1 MKKKKGIKNN
11 MVKNSTKLGL
21 GVIGLCAVI
30 GTGALV
36 KSIET
41 VTAGTVAVVYSTGGV
56 KPEPLKEGWH
66 LISPIEKTVE
76 YPVRNQVLTAENVSA
91 MTLDGKKFLVDVRY
105 QYETDKKQVVDMY
118 KQLGKQDLQ
127 EVEIADKLDKDGDIE
142 DSHYAMK
149 SVSLNQDIQ
158 KTVKEVV
165 SGYTLDEVY
174 RTKSNEVSGA
184 ILKALIAKE
193 EEKGFIINDLD
204 ISVPKLDDATQ
215 ASMDAQV
222 QETQNQQLKNQQLET
237 AKIEAEQKR
246 VVAEGDATK
255 ARIEA
260 QASADAELIKA
271 QAEAEANKLKQ
282 QTLTPELIQ
291 AQWIKAWNGALP
303 TVQGEGMPII
313 QMPALTTPEAK

>member
-1 MKKKKGIKNN
+1 

-21 GVIGLCAVI
+21 GVIGLCTVI

-41 VTAGTVAVVYSTGGV
+41 VSEGTVAVVYSTNGV
-56 KPEPLKEGWH
+56 QKEPLSAGWH
-66 LISPIEKTVE
+66 LISPVEKTIE
-76 YPVRNQVLTAENVSA
+76 YPVRNQSLTAENVSA
-91 MTLDGKKFLVDVRY
+91 MTSDGKKFVVDVRY
-105 QYETDKKQVVDMY
+105 QYETDPKKVVDMY
-118 KQLGKQDLQ
+118 KKLGKQDQQ
-127 EVEIADKLDKDGDIE
+127 EIEVIDKLDKDGDVE
-142 DSHYAMK
+142 ESHYAMK
-149 SVSLNQDIQ
+149 SISLNQDIQ
-158 KTVKEVV
+158 KIIKEVV
-165 SGYTLDEVY
+165 GRYTLDEVY
-174 RTKSNEVSGA
+174 RTKPNEVNVE
-184 ILKALIAKE
+184 ILKALIDKE
-193 EEKGFIINDLD
+193 EEKGFIINDVS
-204 ISVPKLDDATQ
+204 IGVPKLDEATQ

-246 VVAEGDATK
+246 VVAEGEADK

-271 QAEAEANKLKQ
+271 QAEAEANTLTM

-291 AQWIKAWNGALP
+291 AQWIDAWNGALP